1 MANSANA
8 TGGPTSLP
16 ADLEK
21 LRTML
26 LSDLKS
32 TIQEALA
39 PLADSINKL
48 RETTEDHGRRV
59 TGIEEDLS
67 GYSDRIVD
75 LEEMCTSLKNTN
87 SILVDTA
94 DDLENRSRRCNLRVT
109 NLAEKIEGTNPV
121 KFMSGFFAETLGSDL
136 FPTPPT
142 LDRAHRLGALR
153 SGSNSKP
160 RTMMVTFH
168 YFQDKDRAL
177 RVSRDK
183 LNYRGGRVVPDY
195 SAAVTK
201 KRTAFNPVKALLY
214 QKGVK
219 FRMIFPALLK
229 VDHKGETHSFN
240 TAEEAQTFYDQHVGE
255 LWVTSLKLTW
265 QTEWWDSC
273 GTVVDILFRLI
284 LLHW

>member
-8 TGGPTSLP
+8 TGGTTSLP

-32 TIQEALA
+32 TIQKALA
-39 PLADSINKL
+39 PLADLINKL
-48 RETTEDHGRRV
+48 REPRRIMAGV
-59 TGIEEDLS
+59 LPVSKKTL
-67 GYSDRIVD
+67 
-75 LEEMCTSLKNTN
+75 
-87 SILVDTA
+87 

-109 NLAEKIEGTNPV
+109 NLAEKIEGTDPV

-142 LDRAHRLGALR
+142 LDTGSGLG

-177 RVSRDK
+177 RLSRDK
-183 LNYRGGRVVPDY
+183 LNYRGGRVVFYPGY
-195 SAAVTK
+195 SAAVT
-201 KRTAFNPVKALLY
+201 RS
-214 QKGVK
+214 
-219 FRMIFPALLK
+219 
-229 VDHKGETHSFN
+229 E
-240 TAEEAQTFYDQHVGE
+240 QH
-255 LWVTSLKLTW
+255 LT
-265 QTEWWDSC
+265 
-273 GTVVDILFRLI
+273 L
-284 LLHW
+284 